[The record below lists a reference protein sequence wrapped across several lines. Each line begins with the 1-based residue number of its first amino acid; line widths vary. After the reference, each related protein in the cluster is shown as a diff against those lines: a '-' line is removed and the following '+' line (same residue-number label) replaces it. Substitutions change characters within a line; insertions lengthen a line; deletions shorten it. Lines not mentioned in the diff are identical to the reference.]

1 MALDWH
7 YIVELQACRL
17 KKDADEEGDTAI
29 VWSLVRHCRTEEGK
43 RLQESIISSADTFV
57 TEEEAMR
64 DALIRLSMLRCPIEK
79 PVDHAIKWLLNGYG
93 EPVAW

>member
-7 YIVELQACRL
+7 YRIALQAARPR
-17 KKDADEEGDTAI
+17 KGPDEEGDTAI
-29 VWSLVRHCRTEEGK
+29 VWSLVRHCCTKEGK
-43 RLQESIISSADTFV
+43 GLHESIISSADTFV
-57 TEEEAMR
+57 TEEEARR

-79 PVDHAIKWLLNGYG
+79 PVDHAIKWLINGYG

>member
-7 YIVELQACRL
+7 YIVELQAARL
-17 KKDADEEGDTAI
+17 KKGEEEEKDTAI
-29 VWSLVRHCRTEEGK
+29 VWSLIRHCRTEEGK
-43 RLQESIISSADTFV
+43 GLHESIISSAGTFV
-57 TEEEAMR
+57 TEEEARR